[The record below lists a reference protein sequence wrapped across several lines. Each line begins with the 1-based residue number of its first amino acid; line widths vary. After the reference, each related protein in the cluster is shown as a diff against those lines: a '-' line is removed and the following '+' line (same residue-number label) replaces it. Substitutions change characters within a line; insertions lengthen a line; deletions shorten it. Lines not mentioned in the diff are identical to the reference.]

1 MTAVSLAES
10 LVLITT
16 LLGTVAVVTAL
27 VVTAFIFFRSR
38 QDISE
43 IKEIEADI
51 RRMHAKSEEAVY
63 ISDEMANVLYDL
75 YELIGLLK
83 AYSELRETGY
93 KVNEALFED
102 MNCRISFAEKHF
114 AELGLFSIDAERR
127 KSVQLALVNK
137 YGDHDTLRIMQKIVD
152 GKIGIRDD
160 DIQISLRLLERRLR
174 ENFVPIQSSAWTGR
188 PSGGSF

>member
-1 MTAVSLAES
+1 MTTVSLSES
-10 LVLITT
+10 LVLVTT
-16 LLGTVAVVTAL
+16 VLGTVAVVTAL

-43 IKEIEADI
+43 IKEIESDI
-51 RRMHAKSEEAVY
+51 KRMHAKSEEAGY

-83 AYSELRETGY
+83 AHTELRASGL
-93 KVNEALFED
+93 KVSDALFDD
-102 MNCRISFAEKHF
+102 MNYRVSLAEKHF
-114 AELGLFSIDAERR
+114 AELGLFSQDAERR

-137 YGDHDTLRIMQKIVD
+137 YGDNETVKIMEKIVD
-152 GKIGIRDD
+152 GKIGTRDD
-160 DIQISLRLLERRLR
+160 DIKKSLRLLERRLKD
-174 ENFVPIQSSAWTGR
+174 NVVPVQSSAWTGR